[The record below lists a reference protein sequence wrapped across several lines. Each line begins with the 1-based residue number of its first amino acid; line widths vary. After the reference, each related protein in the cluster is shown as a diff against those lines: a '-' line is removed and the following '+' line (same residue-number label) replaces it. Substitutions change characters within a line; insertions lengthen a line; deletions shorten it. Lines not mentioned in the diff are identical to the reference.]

1 MWREKLAGLI
11 FMPCLFHAM
20 TGFYCPGCG
29 GTRAVAA
36 LLQGDLISSFRY
48 HPLVLYGVA
57 ACAFWLAELFV
68 SVTGKRDRPQSVP
81 GKYLVYGAVG
91 ITLINFVVKNCL
103 LVCGIDLLA
112 GGW

>member
-1 MWREKLAGLI
+1 MMWKEGLAGLI

-36 LLQGDLISSFRY
+36 LLRGDLVSSFCY
-48 HPLVLYGVA
+48 HPWFSTERRPA
-57 ACAFWLAELFV
+57 SLA
-68 SVTGKRDRPQSVP
+68 DRTVCLWNRKKNRPRPVP
-81 GKYLVYGAVG
+81 GKYLAYGAVG